1 MNNDFEYVQLL
12 KNSSNV
18 KIPIL
23 PEETVTI
30 YVSNKAYE
38 KDVSIGQNTIQELKR
53 QLKCDISRSNVCIDG
68 KYIQEV
74 EDIPFDINT
83 NILRFM
89 TQNVMALPLIGIQH
103 SSEYP
108 VCEPG
113 NYDESSERM
122 IVELWGNN
130 LNVFKKLM
138 IPLSNDTCVFV
149 EVSINVNMLNDD
161 YAVIDCK
168 YGSKKKWL
176 NPIIM

>member
-1 MNNDFEYVQLL
+1 MNDGFEYVQLL

-23 PEETVTI
+23 PNETVTVYI
-30 YVSNKAYE
+30 SNKVYE
-38 KDVSIGQNTIQELKR
+38 KDVSIGQSTIQDLKR

-68 KYIQEV
+68 KSIEDF
-74 EDIPFDINT
+74 EDIPLDINA
-83 NILRFM
+83 NILKFM

-113 NYDESSERM
+113 KCDNTCGKM
-122 IVELWGNN
+122 IIELWGNN
-130 LNVFKKLM
+130 LKVYKKLLV
-138 IPLSNDTCVFV
+138 PLNDKMCVFV
-149 EVSINVNMLNDD
+149 EVSINVNMLTDD

-168 YGSKKKWL
+168 YGPEKKWS
-176 NPIIM
+176 NPIL